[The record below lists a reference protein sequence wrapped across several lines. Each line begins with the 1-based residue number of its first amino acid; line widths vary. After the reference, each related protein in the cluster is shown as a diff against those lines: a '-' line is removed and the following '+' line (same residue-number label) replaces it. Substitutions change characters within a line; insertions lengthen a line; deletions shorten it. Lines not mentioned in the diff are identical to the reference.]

1 MPPVDYY
8 QVLGVSKDAS
18 ADEIKKAFRRMA
30 RETHPDVS
38 DGDDAEEKFKEISEA
53 YEVLSD
59 TEKRAMY
66 DQYGTADP
74 RQAGYGGGDY
84 GDVFGGFEDIFSV
97 FMGGIG
103 GMGGRG
109 RRVSFDGRDMR
120 AQVVIT
126 LHEAATGV
134 EKELSV
140 TRTGPCVTCNASGA
154 APGGSAK
161 TCPQCGG
168 SGQRRTQRRT
178 ILGVMESLAP
188 CEACG
193 ATGTILDPP
202 CPTCAGEG
210 RTRVTESVRVGVPVG
225 ITDGQAL
232 RVTGRGEAGVRGA
245 RSGDLLVTVRVKE
258 HDTLHRDGDDLH
270 AMAAINIAQA
280 ALGDT
285 IKVAA
290 LFGDEDIEIG
300 AGVQNGENVR
310 VRGKGM
316 PRARGGTGDLIVH
329 LRIDVPKKL
338 DKKQRE
344 LLREFGE
351 SLGTGKGAPTKL
363 ERLKDWLG
371 A

>member
-1 MPPVDYY
+1 MSQVDYY
-8 QVLGVSKDAS
+8 QVLGVSNDAS
-18 ADEIKKAFRRMA
+18 ADEIKKAFRKKA

-38 DGDDAEEKFKEISEA
+38 DGADTEDEFKKINEA

-59 TEKRAMY
+59 TQKRAMY

-74 RQAGYGGGDY
+74 RQAGYNGGGY
-84 GDVFGGFEDIFSV
+84 GDVFNGFEDIFSV
-97 FMGGIG
+97 FMGG
-103 GMGGRG
+103 MGGGG
-109 RRVSFDGRDMR
+109 RQRVNLEGRDMR
-120 AQVVIT
+120 VQITIT
-126 LHEAATGV
+126 LQEAATGV
-134 EKELSV
+134 EKEVPV
-140 TRTGPCVTCNASGA
+140 TRTGPCSTCNASGA
-154 APGGSAK
+154 APGGTTK

-168 SGQRRTQRRT
+168 TGQRRTQRRT

-193 ATGTILDPP
+193 ATGSIVDPP

-210 RTRVTESVRVGVPVG
+210 RARVTENVRVGVPVG
-225 ITDGQAL
+225 IADGQSL
-232 RVTGRGEAGVRGA
+232 RVSERGEAGVRGA

-280 ALGDT
+280 SLGDT
-285 IKVAA
+285 IKVAG
-290 LFGDEDIEIG
+290 LFGDEEIEIS
-300 AGVQNGENVR
+300 AGVQSSENVR

-329 LRIDVPKKL
+329 LRVDVPKKL
-338 DKKQRE
+338 NKKQRE